1 MVPVNYLAVFVA
13 AVASIVLGFLW
24 YGPLFGKP
32 WMKIMGFTTADMEKA
47 KKQGMGKTY
56 FLMTAG
62 SLVMAFV
69 LSHVVVFS
77 AAYLKSTP
85 LMTGIMTGFWMW
97 LGFLATTQI
106 DEQLWGNKPWK
117 LYAIN
122 TGYRLVSLV
131 AMGVILSLWPAM

>member
-1 MVPVNYLAVFVA
+1 
-13 AVASIVLGFLW
+13 
-24 YGPLFGKP
+24 
-32 WMKIMGFTTADMEKA
+32 MGFTTADMEKA